1 MEYKLTLTLQEVQ
14 ILAQALME
22 VPTKFGMPLLDKL
35 QKEVNAQ
42 TPKEE
47 TDVTTPKM
55 EVVTDEA

>member
-1 MEYKLTLTLQEVQ
+1 
-14 ILAQALME
+14 ME